1 MGTIERHV
9 ERNSMYVHGKEVEIS
24 SEKLEGVLVST
35 LSPSRRMKEK
45 IMNLIQTN
53 LKVFI
58 VLFLISGLINAVP
71 FTVNAEESLS
81 LASQQEVSQDDLKT
95 FAEAYAQV
103 SQVYNVYENRIIKS
117 KEPGQAT
124 ALQQEANQKMNQAVR
139 NHGLSIEDYNS
150 IHRMIEKDPS
160 LKQQLTQLLIE
171 NP

>member
-1 MGTIERHV
+1 
-9 ERNSMYVHGKEVEIS
+9 
-24 SEKLEGVLVST
+24 
-35 LSPSRRMKEK
+35 
-45 IMNLIQTN
+45 MNLIQTN

>member
-1 MGTIERHV
+1 
-9 ERNSMYVHGKEVEIS
+9 
-24 SEKLEGVLVST
+24 
-35 LSPSRRMKEK
+35 
-45 IMNLIQTN
+45 
-53 LKVFI
+53 
-58 VLFLISGLINAVP
+58 VP

>member
-1 MGTIERHV
+1 
-9 ERNSMYVHGKEVEIS
+9 
-24 SEKLEGVLVST
+24 
-35 LSPSRRMKEK
+35 
-45 IMNLIQTN
+45 MNLIQTN

-81 LASQQEVSQDDLKT
+81 RASQQEVSQDDLKT
-95 FAEAYAQV
+95 FAEAYTQV